1 MLAIFALLVASVFGS
16 TFEQLVIGITDGTTD
31 QAAIMMA
38 VLNGE
43 ITMAQVGQL
52 AVLVA
57 QAAAAAA
64 AAAAQED
71 CSAQP
76 AADRYQTPV
85 INGVVG
91 YGSMCASL
99 PDVYFTNPSVSSDV
113 PDISGTYRNDLAPC
127 PASLGLD
134 GGNELRIEQ
143 NGDEIIF
150 IGARVVHHF
159 KKEGADCE
167 AVCSDVIKGCAGQ
180 LAVNIGDNC
189 KTGQV
194 TAVPDMENNCWEL
207 QAAFVTVRWCKTETG
222 VSRAVNGIM
231 TYTGTLVQ

>member
-1 MLAIFALLVASVFGS
+1 MLALFALLVASVFGS
-16 TFEQLVIGITDGTTD
+16 TFDDIVNGINHGTITEVE
-31 QAAIMMA
+31 IMKA

-43 ITMAQVGQL
+43 LTLIQMSQLGQL
-52 AVLVA
+52 LA

-85 INGVVG
+85 NDGVVG
-91 YGSMCASL
+91 YGNSMCASL

-113 PDISGTYRNDLAPC
+113 PDISGTYVHDQAPC
-127 PASLGLD
+127 PAHLA

-143 NGDEIIF
+143 DGDEIIF

-159 KKEGADCE
+159 KKEGAGCE
-167 AVCSDVIKGCAGQ
+167 AVCSDIINGCAGQ
-180 LAVNIGDNC
+180 LADNIGDEC
-189 KTGQV
+189 QTGQV
-194 TAVPDMENNCWEL
+194 TAVPDLQNNCWEL
-207 QAAFVTVRWCKTETG
+207 QATFITVTWCKTATG
-222 VSRAVNGIM
+222 VSRSVNGIL
-231 TYTGTLVQ
+231 TYTGTLV